1 MSTAVIEANLST
13 VATKPTLGLDPLSQV
28 LRDQGYRSISV
39 GLRTV
44 QLDGA
49 LYDLCPQG
57 QAALA
62 SWLNGERW
70 PVNGRVRL
78 VRHTLKGES

>member
-1 MSTAVIEANLST
+1 MTSAVIETDLTAFAPGLS
-13 VATKPTLGLDPLSQV
+13 LDPLSQA
-28 LRDQGYRSISV
+28 LREQGYRSISV

-49 LYDLCPQG
+49 LYDLCPEG

-70 PVNGRVRL
+70 PANGPVRL
-78 VRHTLKGES
+78 VRHTMKGES

>member
-49 LYDLCPQG
+49 LYDLCPEG
-57 QAALA
+57 QAALS
-62 SWLNGERW
+62 SWLQGQRW
-70 PVNGRVRL
+70 PLTGKVRL
-78 VRHTLKGES
+78 VRHTIQTE